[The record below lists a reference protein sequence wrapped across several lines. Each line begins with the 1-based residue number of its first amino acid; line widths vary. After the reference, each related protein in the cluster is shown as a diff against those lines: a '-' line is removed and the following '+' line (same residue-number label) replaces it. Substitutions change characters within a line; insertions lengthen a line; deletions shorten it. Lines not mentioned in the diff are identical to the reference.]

1 MGLIITLIIIG
12 IMLLLLELLVIPGF
26 GITGILGVAALIG
39 GIVLAYTSLG
49 TTAGHLTLFFSLAGC
64 GIALWMI
71 MRSKTWN
78 RLSLKTNIDDK
89 VDVLPE
95 QKGIKAGDSGMAITR
110 LAPMGKVRINNVDV
124 EATAR
129 EGIIDTGQ
137 TVEVIKIDGN
147 KIIVKT
153 KDI

>member
-26 GITGILGVAALIG
+26 GITGILGIASLIG
-39 GIVLAYTSLG
+39 GVVLAYTSLG
-49 TTAGHLTLFFSLAGC
+49 ATAGHLTLFSSLAGC
-64 GIALWMI
+64 GIALWII

-95 QKGIKAGDSGMAITR
+95 QKGIQAGNSGVALTR
-110 LAPMGKVRINNVDV
+110 LAPMGKIRVNNVDV
-124 EATAR
+124 EATSR
-129 EGIIDTGQ
+129 EGIINTGQ
-137 TVEVIKIDGN
+137 TVEVVKIDGT
-147 KIIVKT
+147 KIIVKI

>member
-26 GITGILGVAALIG
+26 GVTGILGIAALIG
-39 GIVLAYTSLG
+39 GIVLSYTTLG
-49 TTAGHLTLFFSLAGC
+49 ATAGHLTLFLSLAGC
-64 GIALWMI
+64 GVALWII
-71 MRSKTWN
+71 MRTKTWN

-95 QKGIKAGDSGMAITR
+95 QKGIKAGDSGIALTR
-110 LAPMGKVRINNVDV
+110 LAPMGKIRISNVDV
-124 EATAR
+124 EATSR
-129 EGIIDTGQ
+129 EGIINTGQ
-137 TVEVIKIDGN
+137 TVEVVKVDGT

>member
-26 GITGILGVAALIG
+26 GITGILGIAALIG
-39 GIVLAYTSLG
+39 GIVLSYTSIG
-49 TTAGHLTLFFSLAGC
+49 TTAGHLTLFLSLAGC
-64 GIALWMI
+64 GVALWII

-78 RLSLKTNIDDK
+78 RISLKTNIDDK

-95 QKGIKAGDSGMAITR
+95 QKGIKTGDSGIALTR
-110 LAPMGKVRINNVDV
+110 LAPMGKIRINNVDV
-124 EATAR
+124 EATSR
-129 EGIIDTGQ
+129 EGIINTGQ
-137 TVEVIKIDGN
+137 TVAVVKIDGT

>member
-12 IMLLLLELLVIPGF
+12 IVLLLLELLVIPGF
-26 GITGILGVAALIG
+26 GVTGILGIAALTG
-39 GIVLAYTSLG
+39 GVVLSYTSLG
-49 TTAGHLTLFFSLAGC
+49 TTAGHLTLFLSLAGC
-64 GIALWMI
+64 GVALWVI

-89 VDVLPE
+89 IDVLPE
-95 QKGIKAGDSGMAITR
+95 EKGIKAGDSGIALTR

-124 EATAR
+124 EATSR

-137 TVEVIKIDGN
+137 TVCVVKIDGT
-147 KIIVKT
+147 KITVKT
-153 KDI
+153 KNI

>member
-12 IMLLLLELLVIPGF
+12 IVLLLLELLVIPGF
-26 GITGILGVAALIG
+26 GVTGILGIAALIG
-39 GIVLAYTSLG
+39 GIVLSYTTLG
-49 TTAGHLTLFFSLAGC
+49 ATAGHLTLFLSLASC
-64 GIALWMI
+64 GIVLWII

-95 QKGIKAGDSGMAITR
+95 QKGIKTGDSGIALTR
-110 LAPMGKVRINNVDV
+110 LAPMGKIRINKVDV
-124 EATAR
+124 EATSR
-129 EGIIDTGQ
+129 EGIINTGQ
-137 TVEVIKIDGN
+137 TVEVVKIDGT